1 MKTLVQNIRTSLS
14 GITALALALG
24 LGALSLAATD
34 IKPAMAQQDD
44 LLLSKPSMDEGIIP
58 LAKVPNYR
66 AQMREVIEELSN
78 YARDRDPAFA
88 LVARPGFELLRWD
101 QREFILAE
109 AKRPPG
115 MVLTEDAIVPL
126 GLPMRRFIQAI
137 DGIALND
144 QFCGKSIPLP
154 SLQRFQAMGVAMM
167 SIEHCGNDA
176 AAFRALEQSQQ
187 ALMFSHVDADRSDMF
202 ERLPV
207 RRPMGENSNNIESL
221 DEARNMLV
229 LTQSRPFGSRD
240 DWLLSVSSTN
250 YDVVVIDAF
259 YNGKE
264 PLSKD
269 DIHSLKF
276 KALGAQRLVF
286 AWLDLSHAGDDR
298 FYWEPEWDVG
308 SPSWIVGRHPDRLG
322 TFAVEYWHPRWKS
335 IIGNYFK
342 GIMDLGFDGVVLNGT
357 DAYLRF
363 EAMTALDPL

>member
-1 MKTLVQNIRTSLS
+1 
-14 GITALALALG
+14 
-24 LGALSLAATD
+24 
-34 IKPAMAQQDD
+34 
-44 LLLSKPSMDEGIIP
+44 
-58 LAKVPNYR
+58 
-66 AQMREVIEELSN
+66 
-78 YARDRDPAFA
+78 
-88 LVARPGFELLRWD
+88 
-101 QREFILAE
+101 
-109 AKRPPG
+109 